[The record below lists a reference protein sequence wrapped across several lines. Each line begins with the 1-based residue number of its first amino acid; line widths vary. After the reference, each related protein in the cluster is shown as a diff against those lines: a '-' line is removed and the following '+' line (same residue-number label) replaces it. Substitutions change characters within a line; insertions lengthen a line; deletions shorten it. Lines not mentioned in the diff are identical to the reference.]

1 MPVFG
6 DRLALDIR
14 ILRRDRDLR
23 VMDETFGERIAPAEQ
38 FRDEAIA
45 AMQMAEAAANEAARV
60 EYLRIA
66 MEWLKLAAEID
77 QTHGSASRNGPN

>member
-1 MPVFG
+1 MNQKF
-6 DRLALDIR
+6 AA
-14 ILRRDRDLR
+14 
-23 VMDETFGERIAPAEQ
+23 RIAYAEP
-38 FRDEAIA
+38 FRDQAIA

-77 QTHGSASRNGPN
+77 QTHGSSSRNGAN